1 MCGREMSDLIS
12 YRHRQETETAATN
25 DPSRVPAQ
33 GEELGR
39 FVEVALGVHCRRN
52 PQDGKGKGETETVT
66 GCVTPVDSRPGQ
78 DPRKENGPFYRTA
91 AFAKPDL

>member
-1 MCGREMSDLIS
+1 V
-12 YRHRQETETAATN
+12 TN

-39 FVEVALGVHCRRN
+39 FVEVALESTTVAETPRTE
-52 PQDGKGKGETETVT
+52 KEKGETETVT

-78 DPRKENGPFYRTA
+78 DPRKEKGPFYRTA
-91 AFAKPDL
+91 AFARPDL

>member
-1 MCGREMSDLIS
+1 VCSLRSTSVFMCGREMSDLIS

-39 FVEVALGVHCRRN
+39 FVEVALGFTVA
-52 PQDGKGKGETETVT
+52 ET
-66 GCVTPVDSRPGQ
+66 
-78 DPRKENGPFYRTA
+78 PRTEKEKV
-91 AFAKPDL
+91 KPKLSPDV